1 MSTEPLKINLNTATP
16 DEISDVLLD
25 ISGTLLSA
33 YCECHNESYERRL
46 EVFILLLTGLLGFVA
61 EEFSEEQSMLV
72 VLDLLKVISPETPP
86 SQLH

>member
-1 MSTEPLKINLNTATP
+1 MSTEPLKINLTTATP

-25 ISGTLLSA
+25 INGSVLSA
-33 YCECHNESYERRL
+33 YCKHHDDSYERRL

-72 VLDLLKVISPETPP
+72 ALDLVKIISPETPP